1 MSKQEIRIK
10 LVESATGDIEVAVTG
25 LAPVS
30 VTRQSKSA
38 CRSAGASGLM
48 RIRTTVDEATADHLL
63 LAQEIFVGAMRDR
76 WSEWFKT
83 ADEDILDDAAEPVV
97 SINRNGMRT
106 VTLLADGIWPEDE
119 EEVSVRLTRAVF
131 DGTGLAVIW
140 TVRSTKPP
148 APEPVPE
155 PVPEAVPE
163 PEQEAVQEPVSAPE
177 AVSEKDEK
185 RLLKAKKAKKRA
197 KAIAAAVAAALNF
210 DSDSDVEE
218 A

>member
-10 LVESATGDIEVAVTG
+10 LVESANGDIEVAVTG

-38 CRSAGASGLM
+38 CRSAGAPGLM

-63 LAQEIFVGAMRDR
+63 LAQELFIGAMSER
-76 WSEWFKT
+76 WDEWFKT
-83 ADEDILDDAAEPVV
+83 ADKDVLDDAAEPVV
-97 SINRNGMRT
+97 AIKRGGQRT
-106 VTLLADGIWPEDE
+106 VTLLADGHWPEDE
-119 EEVSVRLTRAVF
+119 DEVSVRLTRAVF

-148 APEPVPE
+148 APEPE
-155 PVPEAVPE
+155 PEAVPE
-163 PEQEAVQEPVSAPE
+163 PEPEPEPVSAPD

-197 KAIAAAVAAALNF
+197 KAIAAAVAAALNL